1 MSSTSLASLACRR
14 PNRYLQHGTTSESR
28 GNYPRFP
35 LVRGLLGLQHGAEA
49 DNILLGLEP
58 GRYMPLATAQVLLPR
73 FSISDTIHDLTTMV
87 FIVKLNLLDV
97 HFEDF
102 LAFSAVCSSW
112 RLVYLKKNWN
122 PSATSP
128 WLILDVNHNSEA
140 LIRCN
145 LSLCRSKAFKLRLPE
160 ANSRCWGSSSG
171 WVVSIDNDLVIGLLN
186 PITHVFIVLPPLY
199 ALENQIHTK
208 IDWFSVIYKANVLR
222 IKDGFLTVVTLG
234 MHHNLYF
241 ARAGDSAWTIVQ
253 LSYPNISVSVMCFKD
268 QIYAASAYGALLLIE
283 IDGPN
288 PPEATLI
295 TLTPN
300 HEKGWKHIHLVE
312 SSGDLLMIFH
322 YAYADV
328 IVKFKV
334 YKFDFNT
341 KEWMI
346 VGSLGDHTIYVDYS
360 HSFSIP
366 ALDEFGCNSIFFV
379 EDSMGWQ
386 WGLNQEYE
394 WQCCGV
400 YHMEDKTIETFS
412 VNMRDLDGSFPPYTY
427 PTWMIPSLGTSTLC
441 LNESSS
447 EAYTICQNLR
457 PRTLFLIDFQYSKE
471 PGSLRNHVDAL
482 HSYLEPVISFYLSA

>member
-14 PNRYLQHGTTSESR
+14 PNRYLQYTSMVDWS
-28 GNYPRFP
+28 N
-35 LVRGLLGLQHGAEA
+35 
-49 DNILLGLEP
+49 
-58 GRYMPLATAQVLLPR
+58 LPY
-73 FSISDTIHDLTTMV
+73 DL
-87 FIVKLNLLDV
+87 IALIANKLYV
-97 HFEDF
+97 VEDF

-160 ANSRCWGSSSG
+160 ANSRRCWGSSSG

-186 PITHVFIVLPPLY
+186 PINHVFIVLPPLY

-253 LSYPNISVSVMCFKD
+253 LSYPNILVSVMCFKD

-366 ALDEFGCNSIFFV
+366 ARDEFGCNSIFFV

-427 PTWMIPSLGTSTLC
+427 PTWMIPSLGTS
-441 LNESSS
+441 
-447 EAYTICQNLR
+447 
-457 PRTLFLIDFQYSKE
+457 
-471 PGSLRNHVDAL
+471 
-482 HSYLEPVISFYLSA
+482 